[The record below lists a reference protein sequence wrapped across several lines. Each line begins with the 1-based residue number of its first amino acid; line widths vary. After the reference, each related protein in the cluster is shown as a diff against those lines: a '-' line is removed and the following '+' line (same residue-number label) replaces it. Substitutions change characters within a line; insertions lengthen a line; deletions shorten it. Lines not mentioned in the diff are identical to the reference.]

1 MSAVGDPQAV
11 RRLAWELSSGQLNR
25 RDLVKRAAALGIS
38 ASALAGIMSTQVV
51 PALAQDLP
59 EIPREETLIAVRGGT
74 QGKFTEGDLLWNP
87 FLPLA
92 NHQFAVQMVYEPLA
106 FYSAFTDEFTM
117 WLAESYEYSDD
128 YTQLTVKTRP
138 GVTWSDG
145 TPFTAEDVA
154 YTFNMLVEVGSM
166 VKFGADVQLALDV
179 AEATDETTT
188 VFTFKEPAPRF
199 FEFISYKFDIGVF
212 IVPKH
217 VFEGQ
222 DWATFSHYDPEQN
235 WPVTTAPWRVAYSS
249 PEQKVLDRL
258 DSWWGEEAGVGK
270 LPEPRRY
277 IYLPDPGEQGLAA
290 GIISNQYDLTT
301 GLQPATFPTVFDGNE
316 AVTTWSGREEP
327 FGNVDWWPHSL
338 YLNTKAPP
346 YDDPDVRWALSYY
359 LDRDQIIEFGWTGAN
374 LPATLF
380 VPDYPGLRPFIE
392 AVEPM
397 FEEYPYLEHNPEKGD
412 ALLEAKGWSKNGAGM
427 WEDETGVP
435 VELEIIS
442 FFDFTG
448 VGPVVV
454 QQLSRNGIAATYAE
468 PPDFFTR
475 YSEGDYTGALFGHGG
490 SYSGDVYY
498 SLRLYQSTSSEIPG
512 GHLANFSQWENAE
525 FDALVDELYRTSPTE
540 TEKVMDI
547 WTQAMALWLPELPD
561 VQISQGIHRLP
572 MNETYW
578 TGWPTEEDPYIN
590 PAHFH
595 LTFALVMH
603 RLTSATA

>member
-1 MSAVGDPQAV
+1 MANPQAV
-11 RRLAWELSSGQLNR
+11 NRLAWELTTGLVNR
-25 RDLVKRAAALGIS
+25 RDLFKRAAALGIS
-38 ASALAGIMSTQVV
+38 ASALTGIMATNVV
-51 PALAQDLP
+51 PALAQGLE

-74 QGKFTEGDLLWNP
+74 EGKFTEGDLLWNP

-92 NHQFAVQMVYEPLA
+92 NHQLAVQIMYEPLA
-106 FYSAFTDEFTM
+106 FYSAFADEFSM
-117 WLAESYEYSDD
+117 WLAESYEYSED

-138 GVTWSDG
+138 GITWSDG
-145 TPFTAEDVA
+145 VPFTAEDVA
-154 YTFNMLVEVGSM
+154 YTFNTLVEVGSM
-166 VKFGADVQLALDV
+166 VKFGADVQLFLDS
-179 AEATDETTT
+179 AEAVDDTTT
-188 VFTFKEPAPRF
+188 VFSFNSPAPRF

-217 VFEGQ
+217 IFEGQ
-222 DWATFSHYDPEQN
+222 DWASFSHYDPDQN
-235 WPVTTAPWRVAYSS
+235 WPVTTAPWKVVFSA
-249 PEQKVLDRL
+249 PDQKVLDRL
-258 DSWWGEEAGVGK
+258 DSWWGVEAGVGK

-277 IYLPDPGEQGLAA
+277 IFLPDPGEQGLAA
-290 GIISNQYDLTT
+290 GIISNQFDIAT
-301 GLQPATFPTVFDGNE
+301 GLQPATFPTVFNGNE
-316 AVTTWSGREEP
+316 QTTTWSGRESP

-338 YLNTKAPP
+338 YVNNAAAP

-374 LPATLF
+374 EPATLF
-380 VPDYPGLRPFIE
+380 VPNYPGLQPFLE

-412 ALLEAKGWSKNGAGM
+412 ALLSAKGWSKNGDGM
-427 WEDETGVP
+427 WLDENGAP

-490 SYSGDVYY
+490 SYSGDIYY
-498 SLRLYQSTSSEIPG
+498 SLRLYQSTSTEIPG
-512 GHLANFSQWENAE
+512 GHLANFSKWENDE
-525 FDALVDELYRTSPTE
+525 FDALVDELYRISPTE
-540 TEKVMDI
+540 TEKVMEI
-547 WTQAMALWLPELPD
+547 WTKAMAIWLPEYPD
-561 VQISQGIHRLP
+561 IQISQGIHRLP

-578 TGWPTEEDPYIN
+578 TGWPTEGDPYIN

-603 RLTSATA
+603 RLAAATG

>member
-1 MSAVGDPQAV
+1 MANPQALHTLS
-11 RRLAWELSSGQLNR
+11 RELSSGRLHR
-25 RDLVKRAAALGIS
+25 RDLFKRAAALGIS
-38 ASALAGIMSTQVV
+38 GSALAGIMATNAV
-51 PALAQDLP
+51 PALAQDLV
-59 EIPREETLIAVRGGT
+59 EIPRDQTLIAVRGGT

-92 NHQFAVQMVYEPLA
+92 NHQLAVQLVYEPLA
-106 FYSAFTDEFTM
+106 FYSAFTDEYTM

-128 YTQLTVKTRP
+128 YMQLTVKTRP
-138 GVTWSDG
+138 GITWSDG

-154 YTFNMLVEVGSM
+154 YTFNKLVEVGSM
-166 VKFGADVQLALDV
+166 VKFGADVQLSLES

-188 VFTFKEPAPRF
+188 VFTFLEPSPRF

-217 VFEGQ
+217 VFDGQ
-222 DWATFSHYDPEQN
+222 DWATFSHYDPAQN
-235 WPVTTAPWRVAYSS
+235 WPVTTAPWKVVYSA

-258 DSWWGEEAGVGK
+258 DTWWGVEAGVGK
-270 LPEPRRY
+270 LPEPLRY
-277 IYLPDPGEQGLAA
+277 IFLPDPREQGLAA
-290 GIISNQYDLTT
+290 GIISNQYDITT

-316 AVTTWSGREEP
+316 KTTTWSGRESP

-338 YLNTKAPP
+338 YLNNKAAP
-346 YDDPDVRWALSYY
+346 YDDPNVRWAMSYY
-359 LDRDQIIEFGWTGAN
+359 LDREQIIEFGWSGAN
-374 LPATLF
+374 LPSTLF
-380 VPDYPGLRPFIE
+380 VPDYPALRPFIE

-397 FEEYPYLEHNPEKGD
+397 FEEYPYLEYNPEKGD
-412 ALLEAKGWSKNGAGM
+412 ALLTAKGWSKNGDGL
-427 WEDETGVP
+427 WLDETGTQ
-435 VELEIIS
+435 VELEIVS

-448 VGPVVV
+448 VGPVIVE
-454 QQLSRNGIAATYAE
+454 QLSRNGITATYSE

-475 YSEGDYTGALFGHGG
+475 FREGDYTGALFGHGG

-498 SLRLYQSTSSEIPG
+498 SLRLYQSSSTEIPG

-540 TEKVMDI
+540 TDKVMDI
-547 WTQAMALWLPELPD
+547 WTQAMALWLPDYPD

-578 TGWPTEEDPYIN
+578 TGWPTAEDPYIN

-603 RLTSATA
+603 RLTAVTA

>member
-1 MSAVGDPQAV
+1 MANPQALHT
-11 RRLAWELSSGQLNR
+11 LAWELSSGRLHR
-25 RDLVKRAAALGIS
+25 RDLFKRAAALGIS
-38 ASALAGIMSTQVV
+38 GSALAGIMATNAV
-51 PALAQDLP
+51 PALAQDLV
-59 EIPREETLIAVRGGT
+59 EIPREQTLIAVRGGT

-92 NHQFAVQMVYEPLA
+92 NHQLAVQLVYEPLA
-106 FYSAFTDEFTM
+106 FYSAFTDEYTM

-128 YTQLTVKTRP
+128 YMQLTVKTRP
-138 GVTWSDG
+138 GITWSDG

-154 YTFNMLVEVGSM
+154 YTFNKLVEVGSM
-166 VKFGADVQLALDV
+166 VKFGADVQLSLES

-188 VFTFKEPAPRF
+188 VFTFLEPSPRF

-217 VFEGQ
+217 VFDGQ
-222 DWATFSHYDPEQN
+222 DWATFSHYDPAQN
-235 WPVTTAPWRVAYSS
+235 WPVTTAPWKVVYSA

-258 DSWWGEEAGVGK
+258 DTWWGVEAGVGK
-270 LPEPRRY
+270 LPEPLRY
-277 IYLPDPGEQGLAA
+277 IFLPDPREQGLAA
-290 GIISNQYDLTT
+290 GIISNQYDITT

-316 AVTTWSGREEP
+316 KTTTWSGRESP

-338 YLNTKAPP
+338 YLNNKAAP
-346 YDDPDVRWALSYY
+346 YDDPNVRWAMSYY
-359 LDRDQIIEFGWTGAN
+359 LDREQIIEFGWSGAN

-380 VPDYPGLRPFIE
+380 VPDYPALGPFIE
-392 AVEPM
+392 AVETM
-397 FEEYPYLEHNPEKGD
+397 FEEYPYLEYNPEKGD
-412 ALLEAKGWSKNGAGM
+412 ALLTAKGWSKNDDGL
-427 WEDETGVP
+427 WLDETGTQI
-435 VELEIIS
+435 ELEIVS

-454 QQLSRNGIAATYAE
+454 EQLSRNGITATYSE

-475 YSEGDYTGALFGHGG
+475 FREGDYTGALFGHGG

-498 SLRLYQSTSSEIPG
+498 SLRLYQSSSTEIPG

-540 TEKVMDI
+540 SDKVMDI
-547 WTQAMALWLPELPD
+547 WTQAMALWLPDYPD

-578 TGWPTEEDPYIN
+578 TGWPTAEDPYIN

-603 RLTSATA
+603 RLTAVTA